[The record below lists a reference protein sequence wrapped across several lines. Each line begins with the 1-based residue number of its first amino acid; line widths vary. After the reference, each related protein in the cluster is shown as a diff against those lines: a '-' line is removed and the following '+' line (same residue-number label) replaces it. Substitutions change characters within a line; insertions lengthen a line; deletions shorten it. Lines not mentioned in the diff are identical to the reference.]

1 VPGISTRCDFD
12 YNMIQHTRVLDRK
25 KHQHT
30 FGDSA
35 GDRSSFAIVL
45 SNILMVNIKEL
56 SEKDQRKYIKLQEY
70 MKQLFLSCAR
80 KGRSGKVT
88 MTQESEVPAIKVNKT
103 RLR

>member
-1 VPGISTRCDFD
+1 VPGISTRCNFD
-12 YNMIQHTRVLDRK
+12 YNMIQRTRVLDRK

-35 GDRSSFAIVL
+35 GDRSSFAIVF
-45 SNILMVNIKEL
+45 MVNIKEL

-80 KGRSGKVT
+80 KGR
-88 MTQESEVPAIKVNKT
+88 
-103 RLR
+103 